1 MSGEKRSPIQIVR
14 DDLNR
19 TRNQMKNIRK
29 ANNKLASSMII
40 ANEKRIE
47 QQQYFQQQLRNRDKK
62 YEQTVSSMNSSLKH
76 MEHKHLSAI
85 RRQNDNFNQQI
96 VKERNERRKS
106 ITDLHNYTVKSIN
119 ATKKEF
125 QEITNN
131 QQREINSVKNDIKDI
146 FQKEINNKN
155 ATINFINDFQ
165 KQLQTFNEQEP
176 HNKFTPGEFLTINNK
191 LKDAKSKV
199 GNMEQAAMA
208 NSQTIYYEFI
218 ELRKKVRLKELE
230 FNHWRDLGIESST
243 ALFEDIRKN
252 HKYELEN
259 NAGEIEINEWTDG
272 DFFKLEEEVNQIR
285 KELIENKE
293 NLSLERVK
301 YLLEEIKKQTIKEQ
315 DLINEAIERVLSSD
329 KRREMAIII
338 AKTLSEFGFKP
349 TNAGYEKSDFKNL
362 YIAKLKR
369 YNDGVEII
377 VTLIPDDETN
387 TNILSLNTKQP
398 GFFNE
403 KHSRERFYKIADALR
418 DKGLNVGEMEGKSEH
433 IEEFYDIENIIDKN
447 GTGISKELLE
457 KKGLIK
463 KETKQNN

>member
-19 TRNQMKNIRK
+19 TRNQMKNLRK

-40 ANEKRIE
+40 ANEKRT
-47 QQQYFQQQLRNRDKK
+47 QQNQYFQQQLVNRDKK
-62 YEQTVSSMNSSLKH
+62 YEKTVSSMNSSLKQ
-76 MEHKHLSAI
+76 MESKHISAI
-85 RRQNDNFNQQI
+85 KRQNDNFNQQI
-96 VKERNERRKS
+96 IKERIERKES
-106 ITDLHNYTVKSIN
+106 ITSLYKYTVESISK
-119 ATKKEF
+119 TKKEF
-125 QEITNN
+125 QKITNN
-131 QQREINSVKNDIKDI
+131 QQRQINSVKSDINDIFK
-146 FQKEINNKN
+146 KEINNKN

-176 HNKFTPGEFLTINNK
+176 HNKFTPGEYQTISNK
-191 LKDAKSKV
+191 LQDAKSQV
-199 GNMEQAAMA
+199 SNMEQAAMA
-208 NSQTIYYEFI
+208 LTQTTYYEFVA
-218 ELRKKVRLKELE
+218 LREKVRLKEQE
-230 FNHWRDLGIESST
+230 FNEWRNLGIESST

-259 NAGEIEINEWTDG
+259 NAGEIEINEWTNG
-272 DFFKLEEEVNQIR
+272 EFFKLEEEVDIVR
-285 KELIENKE
+285 KELLENKK
-293 NLSLERVK
+293 NLTLERVK
-301 YLLEEIKKQTIKEQ
+301 YLLEEITKQTDRKEV
-315 DLINEAIERVLSSD
+315 LINEAIERVLSSD

-338 AKTLSEFGFKP
+338 SKTLSEFGFKP

-369 YNDGVEII
+369 NDGVEII

-403 KHSRERFYKIADALR
+403 KLSRERFFRIADALR

-433 IEEFYDIENIIDKN
+433 IEEFYDIENIIDEN
-447 GTGISKELLE
+447 GTGVSKELLE

-463 KETKQNN
+463 KQIKQSNN